1 MMRLKEK
8 FIKEV
13 IPAMREEFG
22 YKSSMAVPKIE
33 KVVLNTGFGR
43 LVTGKTGDEPKKIA
57 EAIIEDLTLI
67 SGQRVLGTK
76 AKKAISAFK
85 TREGMLIGACCT
97 LRGQRMYDF
106 LERLINIALPRSRDF
121 QGIDPKSV
129 DQSGNLTV
137 ALREHIAFP
146 EILPEKTRAI
156 FGLEM
161 TIVTTARN
169 QQRGLELLKLMG
181 FPIAG
186 PKPDISSKDAIK
198 KS

>member
-13 IPAMREEFG
+13 IPAMQEKFG

-43 LVTGKTGDEPKKIA
+43 LVVGKTGDEPKKIID
-57 EAIIEDLTLI
+57 AIIGDMTQI
-67 SGQRVLGTK
+67 SGQKVMASR
-76 AKKAISAFK
+76 AKKSIAAFK
-85 TREGMLIGACCT
+85 TRQGMIIGACVT

-121 QGIDPKSV
+121 QGIDQKSI
-129 DQSGNLTV
+129 DQSGNLTI
-137 ALREHIAFP
+137 ALKEHIAFS

-156 FGLEM
+156 FGFEI
-161 TIVTTARN
+161 TIVTTAKN
-169 QQRGLELLKLMG
+169 QKEGLELLRLMG
-181 FPIAG
+181 FPI
-186 PKPDISSKDAIK
+186 KH
-198 KS
+198 